1 MTRLSPRIFY
11 RFYFYRPLRALAASS
26 LVGALASDVAYWWTA
41 DFVWA
46 DFSDWLVSAA
56 VIVGFFALIV
66 GVVEALAL
74 RQAGGAKFS
83 LLYAVLNL
91 VAWVLAVLDMF
102 VHTRDSWTSV
112 APWGLA
118 LSLLSVLAVFAST
131 WWRHAAPAPT
141 ISEKLA

>member
-1 MTRLSPRIFY
+1 MTRLGPSLPH
-11 RFYFYRPLRALAASS
+11 RFYFYKPLRALAASS
-26 LVGALASDVAYWWTA
+26 LIGALVSDIAYWGTT

-56 VIVGFFALIV
+56 VAVGFFGLIV
-66 GVVEALAL
+66 AAVEGLF
-74 RQAGGAKFS
+74 RKKSSGAELS
-83 LLYAVLNL
+83 LSYGLLN
-91 VAWVLAVLDMF
+91 VTAWLLAVLDMF

-131 WWRHAAPAPT
+131 WLQHAATSPT
-141 ISEKLA
+141 IAEKLA